1 MKASPLAVFLSIVI
15 ILLVVIP
22 GIFAFFSPY
31 FRGSMDYWPIGSFTH
46 AQKAND
52 TTENVFFGN
61 ITPEARPSEIWIVIE
76 SFSWRAEYAMPWN
89 RVSGPLALERTFG
102 SSYSDNITSII
113 YTDLDQDEWV
123 SSGDYITITLSHEGL
138 GSEVYRVFMVAY
150 AVGTA
155 LDDISFTW

>member
-1 MKASPLAVFLSIVI
+1 MKASPLVVFLAIVI
-15 ILLVVIP
+15 ILLVVVP
-22 GIFAFFSPY
+22 GILAFFFP
-31 FRGSMDYWPIGSFTH
+31 FRGSMDYFPLGSFTH
-46 AQKAND
+46 AQKASD

-138 GSEVYRVFMVAY
+138 GSEVYKVLMVHY
-150 AVGTA
+150 AFGGEM
-155 LDDISFTW
+155 DDISFTW